1 MSPARAADVPVQPAA
16 TLMLLDDRPDLKVLM
31 LRRRRGS
38 AFVGGKFVFPGGGV
52 EADDAETAVEALCA
66 ELSVE
71 DANRRLGLSRGGLAY
86 WVAAVR
92 ETFEEA
98 GVLLARVPGAAA
110 CVDLS
115 RPDAAERFAVHRE
128 RVDRG
133 ALGFAEFLR
142 REGLELALGS
152 MYYAARWITPP
163 GLPRRYDTRFF
174 VARLPAGQTPM
185 HDDREAVH
193 SEWMR
198 PAQAIEGVAAG
209 ALSMLPPTLGMLRIL
224 AGFAD
229 SASALAA
236 ARQQQ
241 DGPDREARIVRCGDS
256 WRVLLP
262 GEAADGDDVFEGLDA
277 WIRLGAG

>member
-1 MSPARAADVPVQPAA
+1 M
-16 TLMLLDDRPDLKVLM
+16 
-31 LRRRRGS
+31 
-38 AFVGGKFVFPGGGV
+38 
-52 EADDAETAVEALCA
+52 
-66 ELSVE
+66 
-71 DANRRLGLSRGGLAY
+71 N
-86 WVAAVR
+86 
-92 ETFEEA
+92 
-98 GVLLARVPGAAA
+98 
-110 CVDLS
+110 
-115 RPDAAERFAVHRE
+115 RE

-277 WIRLGAG
+277 WIRRGAG